1 MPARA
6 HLIFEGRVQ
15 GVFFRAS
22 TQRVARELGLTG
34 WVRNRA
40 DGTVEAVAE
49 GNEADIRV
57 LIDRLNAEVEAAR
70 VKRVREEWSQ
80 GPAEFKV
87 FEVRGEF

>member
-6 HLIFEGRVQ
+6 HLVFEGRVQ
-15 GVFFRAS
+15 GVFFRAN

-34 WVRNRA
+34 WVRNLK

-49 GNEADIRV
+49 GEGADIKA
-57 LIDRLNAEVEAAR
+57 LIARLKVEVQAAR
-70 VKRVREEWSQ
+70 VERVREEWSE
-80 GPAEFKV
+80 GPREFKV